1 MKKITILWIML
12 LLVFVEVNV
21 TAQENP
27 TYPIR
32 ADGLRVIHPPVLSF
46 NYHLNFEDVNITIT
60 QGAVVQR

>member
-1 MKKITILWIML
+1 ML